1 MGGTECHGGDHS
13 KQSNLI
19 RMISSPEG
27 LYLSM
32 MEGMPQHDSRLGV
45 LRTPKHEQSS
55 GSSLGTLC
63 LFGVGQIPRNK
74 MAELGILRIDFLLS
88 LDISYLSTPII
99 PLIQH
104 YTPSYIVNI
113 SNEEPLACTHRI
125 PLDSLF
131 LVNK

>member
-13 KQSNLI
+13 KQSNL
-19 RMISSPEG
+19 ISSPEG

-74 MAELGILRIDFLLS
+74 MAELGILRIDFFYRWISHIYQHLLFLLS
-88 LDISYLSTPII
+88 NIIHHHISSIFQMKNL
-99 PLIQH
+99 
-104 YTPSYIVNI
+104 
-113 SNEEPLACTHRI
+113 
-125 PLDSLF
+125 
-131 LVNK
+131 